1 MGGEEK
7 MGQNSAI
14 DGGHGI
20 TKQAGTSE
28 DNASGDLELW
38 LLLQPEVGRS
48 LVEKLDGSLDTAQPG
63 TITAPNWQQREGESA
78 DGTYEGQYIEMPCL
92 VVLPSDDDNEVENI
106 NVQFPIS
113 SITKEPLQSTSGADM
128 GVLLLTDD
136 KRPED
141 KLNAKTEDM
150 DHQDADTTI
159 DNASPTIT
167 ATVASATSTT
177 MGAPG
182 TTAAVPGTSNS
193 TTPPPDTSATAA
205 PGTATDKTD
214 CLETADNKTDLAL
227 PMASCDSSSDAVPSA
242 SRTDKAAES
251 AANNSMQWL
260 HSKYLDCEAA
270 SEYLSCSAPAELRPE
285 DKLNAKLEDMDH
297 QDADTTID
305 NASGTSTATTAPGT
319 TTETAHQRSAAVP
332 GTSTSTTPPP
342 DTSAMAAPGTTTEKT
357 DCLETAE
364 NKTDLALPMA
374 SSNSSSDAVPSASPA
389 GKAAESAANSSMHG
403 QQLKCL
409 GSKATSEHLTCLATA
424 ELRPE
429 DKLNAK
435 LEDMDHQDADTTI
448 DNASGTSTATTAPGT
463 TTESAHQ
470 PSTAV
475 PGTSTSTTP
484 PPDTSAMTASGT
496 TTEKTDCLETAE
508 NKTVLALPMASS
520 DSSSDAVPSASPA
533 DKAAESAANS
543 SMHGQQLKCL
553 DSKATSEHL
562 TCSATAELYVTSH
575 KRPED
580 KLNAKLEDMDHQD
593 ADTTIDNAS
602 ATITATVASATST
615 TMGAPCT
622 TAAVPG
628 TSNSTTPPPDTSAM
642 AAPGTAIDKT
652 DCLETADNKT
662 HLALPTASC
671 DSSSDAVPS
680 ASRTDK
686 AAESAA
692 NNSMQ
697 WLHSKCLDCEAASEY
712 LTCSAPGEL
721 RPEDKLNAKLEDMD
735 HQNADTAIDN
745 ASPTITATVASAT
758 STTMGAPGT
767 TAAVP
772 GTSNSTTPPPDTS
785 AMAAPGTAIDKT
797 DCLETAE
804 NKTDLALPMASSNSS
819 SDAVSSASTADKA
832 AESAANSSMH
842 GQQLKCLDSK
852 ATSEHL
858 TCSATAELRPEDK
871 LNEKL
876 EAMDHQ
882 DADTAIDNASAT
894 STATTAPGTTTETA
908 HQPSAAVP
916 GTSTSTTPTPNTSA
930 MAAPGTATEKTDC
943 FETAEN
949 KTDLALPMARCDSS
963 SDTVPS
969 ASRADSESASEHPT
983 CSAPAELY
991 VTSHKTP
998 EDSMK
1003 AELRSVDHQESD
1015 TFINNDFLH
1024 TAEHASDVPLPM
1036 LSRDASEDVVPRVC
1050 RVRRKAAEAAINKMM
1065 NSTGST
1071 RKKKATNTSDVD
1083 RYAHH
1088 HKKSSGNR
1096 FHECQRRPED
1106 KLNAKLE
1113 DMDHQDADTT
1123 IDNAL
1128 PTITATAASGT
1139 STATTAPGITTETAH
1154 RPSAAV
1160 AGTSTSTT
1168 PTPDTS
1174 ATAAPG
1180 IATEKTDCFK
1190 MAENKT
1196 DLALPMARCD
1206 SSSDTVPSASLVNS
1220 EAASE
1225 HPTCSAPAELY
1236 VTSHKTPEDS
1246 MKAELRSVDHQESD
1260 TFINNDFLHMAEHAH
1275 DVPLPMLSRDA
1286 SEDVLPRVRSMRRK
1300 AAESAINNM
1309 MNSTGSTRKKKATN
1323 ASDVDSNAHH
1333 HKKSSGNRCHES
1345 QRYPTGSVRRK
1356 NETKASV
1363 VGRNAHHHKKPSGK
1377 QCHKCQKASLVD
1389 FNTEVK
1395 TMKHQDSSAKTDND
1409 SPHESLWHNDE
1420 PLLPDFLHM
1429 AKHPSDVPLPMLS
1442 RDASE
1447 DVVPRVCRVRRKA
1460 AETAINKMMNSSGS
1474 TRKKKGSNT
1483 SDVCSN
1489 AHHLKKPS
1497 EKRRY
1502 NCQICEQLFARKP
1515 DLAAHLRMHASDK
1528 PYKCGTCTKSFKR
1541 KAHFWAHTRTHTQEK
1556 PYHCHLCAKSF
1567 TQQCNL
1573 QAHIRT
1579 HTGEKPYHCHI
1590 CTKSFTQQG
1599 NLGAHLRTHTGEKPY
1614 HCHLCSKSFAQKCQM
1629 VVHLRTHTGEKPFKC
1644 SKCTLS
1650 FAQPAN
1656 LRVHERLHVV
1666 S

>member
-448 DNASGTSTATTAPGT
+448 DNAFATITATAASGTSTATTAPGT

-943 FETAEN
+943 F
-949 KTDLALPMARCDSS
+949 
-963 SDTVPS
+963 
-969 ASRADSESASEHPT
+969 
-983 CSAPAELY
+983 
-991 VTSHKTP
+991 
-998 EDSMK
+998 
-1003 AELRSVDHQESD
+1003 
-1015 TFINNDFLH
+1015 
-1024 TAEHASDVPLPM
+1024 
-1036 LSRDASEDVVPRVC
+1036 
-1050 RVRRKAAEAAINKMM
+1050 
-1065 NSTGST
+1065 
-1071 RKKKATNTSDVD
+1071 
-1083 RYAHH
+1083 
-1088 HKKSSGNR
+1088 
-1096 FHECQRRPED
+1096 
-1106 KLNAKLE
+1106 
-1113 DMDHQDADTT
+1113 
-1123 IDNAL
+1123 
-1128 PTITATAASGT
+1128 
-1139 STATTAPGITTETAH
+1139 
-1154 RPSAAV
+1154 
-1160 AGTSTSTT
+1160 
-1168 PTPDTS
+1168 
-1174 ATAAPG
+1174 
-1180 IATEKTDCFK
+1180 K

>member
-424 ELRPE
+424 EL
-429 DKLNAK
+429 
-435 LEDMDHQDADTTI
+435 
-448 DNASGTSTATTAPGT
+448 
-463 TTESAHQ
+463 
-470 PSTAV
+470 
-475 PGTSTSTTP
+475 
-484 PPDTSAMTASGT
+484 
-496 TTEKTDCLETAE
+496 
-508 NKTVLALPMASS
+508 
-520 DSSSDAVPSASPA
+520 
-533 DKAAESAANS
+533 
-543 SMHGQQLKCL
+543 
-553 DSKATSEHL
+553 
-562 TCSATAELYVTSH
+562 
-575 KRPED
+575 RPED

>member
-1 MGGEEK
+1 
-7 MGQNSAI
+7 
-14 DGGHGI
+14 
-20 TKQAGTSE
+20 
-28 DNASGDLELW
+28 
-38 LLLQPEVGRS
+38 
-48 LVEKLDGSLDTAQPG
+48 
-63 TITAPNWQQREGESA
+63 
-78 DGTYEGQYIEMPCL
+78 
-92 VVLPSDDDNEVENI
+92 
-106 NVQFPIS
+106 
-113 SITKEPLQSTSGADM
+113 
-128 GVLLLTDD
+128 
-136 KRPED
+136 
-141 KLNAKTEDM
+141 M

-448 DNASGTSTATTAPGT
+448 DNAS
-463 TTESAHQ
+463 
-470 PSTAV
+470 
-475 PGTSTSTTP
+475 
-484 PPDTSAMTASGT
+484 
-496 TTEKTDCLETAE
+496 
-508 NKTVLALPMASS
+508 
-520 DSSSDAVPSASPA
+520 
-533 DKAAESAANS
+533 
-543 SMHGQQLKCL
+543 
-553 DSKATSEHL
+553 
-562 TCSATAELYVTSH
+562 
-575 KRPED
+575 
-580 KLNAKLEDMDHQD
+580 
-593 ADTTIDNAS
+593 
-602 ATITATVASATST
+602 
-615 TMGAPCT
+615 
-622 TAAVPG
+622 
-628 TSNSTTPPPDTSAM
+628 
-642 AAPGTAIDKT
+642 
-652 DCLETADNKT
+652 
-662 HLALPTASC
+662 
-671 DSSSDAVPS
+671 
-680 ASRTDK
+680 
-686 AAESAA
+686 
-692 NNSMQ
+692 
-697 WLHSKCLDCEAASEY
+697 
-712 LTCSAPGEL
+712 
-721 RPEDKLNAKLEDMD
+721 
-735 HQNADTAIDN
+735 
-745 ASPTITATVASAT
+745 PTITATVASAT

-983 CSAPAELY
+983 CSAPAEL
-991 VTSHKTP
+991 TP

-1050 RVRRKAAEAAINKMM
+1050 RVRRKAAEAAINKMI
-1065 NSTGST
+1065 
-1071 RKKKATNTSDVD
+1071 
-1083 RYAHH
+1083 
-1088 HKKSSGNR
+1088 
-1096 FHECQRRPED
+1096 RPED

-1123 IDNAL
+1123 IDNA
-1128 PTITATAASGT
+1128 SGT

-1154 RPSAAV
+1154 QPSAAV
-1160 AGTSTSTT
+1160 PGTSTSTT

-1180 IATEKTDCFK
+1180 TATEKTDCFK

-1225 HPTCSAPAELY
+1225 HPTCSAPAEL
-1236 VTSHKTPEDS
+1236 TPEDS

-1260 TFINNDFLHMAEHAH
+1260 AFINNDFLHTAKHPS

-1309 MNSTGSTRKKKATN
+1309 M
-1323 ASDVDSNAHH
+1323 
-1333 HKKSSGNRCHES
+1333 
-1345 QRYPTGSVRRK
+1345 
-1356 NETKASV
+1356 
-1363 VGRNAHHHKKPSGK
+1363 
-1377 QCHKCQKASLVD
+1377 
-1389 FNTEVK
+1389 
-1395 TMKHQDSSAKTDND
+1395 
-1409 SPHESLWHNDE
+1409 
-1420 PLLPDFLHM
+1420 
-1429 AKHPSDVPLPMLS
+1429 
-1442 RDASE
+1442 
-1447 DVVPRVCRVRRKA
+1447 
-1460 AETAINKMMNSSGS
+1460 
-1474 TRKKKGSNT
+1474 
-1483 SDVCSN
+1483 
-1489 AHHLKKPS
+1489 
-1497 EKRRY
+1497 
-1502 NCQICEQLFARKP
+1502 
-1515 DLAAHLRMHASDK
+1515 
-1528 PYKCGTCTKSFKR
+1528 
-1541 KAHFWAHTRTHTQEK
+1541 
-1556 PYHCHLCAKSF
+1556 
-1567 TQQCNL
+1567 
-1573 QAHIRT
+1573 
-1579 HTGEKPYHCHI
+1579 
-1590 CTKSFTQQG
+1590 
-1599 NLGAHLRTHTGEKPY
+1599 
-1614 HCHLCSKSFAQKCQM
+1614 
-1629 VVHLRTHTGEKPFKC
+1629 
-1644 SKCTLS
+1644 
-1650 FAQPAN
+1650 
-1656 LRVHERLHVV
+1656 
-1666 S
+1666 

>member
-270 SEYLSCSAPAELRPE
+270 SEYLSCSAPAEL
-285 DKLNAKLEDMDH
+285 
-297 QDADTTID
+297 
-305 NASGTSTATTAPGT
+305 
-319 TTETAHQRSAAVP
+319 
-332 GTSTSTTPPP
+332 
-342 DTSAMAAPGTTTEKT
+342 
-357 DCLETAE
+357 
-364 NKTDLALPMA
+364 
-374 SSNSSSDAVPSASPA
+374 
-389 GKAAESAANSSMHG
+389 
-403 QQLKCL
+403 
-409 GSKATSEHLTCLATA
+409 
-424 ELRPE
+424 
-429 DKLNAK
+429 
-435 LEDMDHQDADTTI
+435 
-448 DNASGTSTATTAPGT
+448 
-463 TTESAHQ
+463 
-470 PSTAV
+470 
-475 PGTSTSTTP
+475 
-484 PPDTSAMTASGT
+484 
-496 TTEKTDCLETAE
+496 
-508 NKTVLALPMASS
+508 
-520 DSSSDAVPSASPA
+520 
-533 DKAAESAANS
+533 
-543 SMHGQQLKCL
+543 
-553 DSKATSEHL
+553 
-562 TCSATAELYVTSH
+562 
-575 KRPED
+575 RPED

>member
-1 MGGEEK
+1 
-7 MGQNSAI
+7 
-14 DGGHGI
+14 
-20 TKQAGTSE
+20 
-28 DNASGDLELW
+28 
-38 LLLQPEVGRS
+38 
-48 LVEKLDGSLDTAQPG
+48 
-63 TITAPNWQQREGESA
+63 
-78 DGTYEGQYIEMPCL
+78 
-92 VVLPSDDDNEVENI
+92 
-106 NVQFPIS
+106 
-113 SITKEPLQSTSGADM
+113 
-128 GVLLLTDD
+128 
-136 KRPED
+136 
-141 KLNAKTEDM
+141 M

-562 TCSATAELYVTSH
+562 TCSATAEL
-575 KRPED
+575 RPED

-983 CSAPAELY
+983 CSAPAEL
-991 VTSHKTP
+991 TP

-1050 RVRRKAAEAAINKMM
+1050 RVRRKAAEAAINKMI
-1065 NSTGST
+1065 
-1071 RKKKATNTSDVD
+1071 
-1083 RYAHH
+1083 
-1088 HKKSSGNR
+1088 
-1096 FHECQRRPED
+1096 RPED

-1123 IDNAL
+1123 IDNA
-1128 PTITATAASGT
+1128 SGT

-1154 RPSAAV
+1154 QPSAAV
-1160 AGTSTSTT
+1160 PGTSTSTT

-1180 IATEKTDCFK
+1180 TATEKTDCFK

-1225 HPTCSAPAELY
+1225 HPTCSAPAEL
-1236 VTSHKTPEDS
+1236 TPEDS

-1260 TFINNDFLHMAEHAH
+1260 AFINNDFLHTAKHPS

-1309 MNSTGSTRKKKATN
+1309 M
-1323 ASDVDSNAHH
+1323 
-1333 HKKSSGNRCHES
+1333 
-1345 QRYPTGSVRRK
+1345 
-1356 NETKASV
+1356 
-1363 VGRNAHHHKKPSGK
+1363 
-1377 QCHKCQKASLVD
+1377 
-1389 FNTEVK
+1389 
-1395 TMKHQDSSAKTDND
+1395 
-1409 SPHESLWHNDE
+1409 
-1420 PLLPDFLHM
+1420 
-1429 AKHPSDVPLPMLS
+1429 
-1442 RDASE
+1442 
-1447 DVVPRVCRVRRKA
+1447 
-1460 AETAINKMMNSSGS
+1460 
-1474 TRKKKGSNT
+1474 
-1483 SDVCSN
+1483 
-1489 AHHLKKPS
+1489 
-1497 EKRRY
+1497 
-1502 NCQICEQLFARKP
+1502 
-1515 DLAAHLRMHASDK
+1515 
-1528 PYKCGTCTKSFKR
+1528 
-1541 KAHFWAHTRTHTQEK
+1541 
-1556 PYHCHLCAKSF
+1556 
-1567 TQQCNL
+1567 
-1573 QAHIRT
+1573 
-1579 HTGEKPYHCHI
+1579 
-1590 CTKSFTQQG
+1590 
-1599 NLGAHLRTHTGEKPY
+1599 
-1614 HCHLCSKSFAQKCQM
+1614 
-1629 VVHLRTHTGEKPFKC
+1629 
-1644 SKCTLS
+1644 
-1650 FAQPAN
+1650 
-1656 LRVHERLHVV
+1656 
-1666 S
+1666 

>member
-448 DNASGTSTATTAPGT
+448 DNAFATITATAASGTSTATTAPGT

-593 ADTTIDNAS
+593 ADTT
-602 ATITATVASATST
+602 
-615 TMGAPCT
+615 
-622 TAAVPG
+622 
-628 TSNSTTPPPDTSAM
+628 
-642 AAPGTAIDKT
+642 
-652 DCLETADNKT
+652 
-662 HLALPTASC
+662 
-671 DSSSDAVPS
+671 
-680 ASRTDK
+680 
-686 AAESAA
+686 
-692 NNSMQ
+692 
-697 WLHSKCLDCEAASEY
+697 
-712 LTCSAPGEL
+712 
-721 RPEDKLNAKLEDMD
+721 
-735 HQNADTAIDN
+735 
-745 ASPTITATVASAT
+745 
-758 STTMGAPGT
+758 
-767 TAAVP
+767 
-772 GTSNSTTPPPDTS
+772 
-785 AMAAPGTAIDKT
+785 
-797 DCLETAE
+797 
-804 NKTDLALPMASSNSS
+804 
-819 SDAVSSASTADKA
+819 
-832 AESAANSSMH
+832 
-842 GQQLKCLDSK
+842 
-852 ATSEHL
+852 
-858 TCSATAELRPEDK
+858 
-871 LNEKL
+871 
-876 EAMDHQ
+876 
-882 DADTAIDNASAT
+882 IDNASAT

>member
-448 DNASGTSTATTAPGT
+448 DNAFATITATAASGTSTATTAPGT

-858 TCSATAELRPEDK
+858 TCSATAEL
-871 LNEKL
+871 
-876 EAMDHQ
+876 
-882 DADTAIDNASAT
+882 
-894 STATTAPGTTTETA
+894 
-908 HQPSAAVP
+908 
-916 GTSTSTTPTPNTSA
+916 
-930 MAAPGTATEKTDC
+930 
-943 FETAEN
+943 
-949 KTDLALPMARCDSS
+949 
-963 SDTVPS
+963 
-969 ASRADSESASEHPT
+969 
-983 CSAPAELY
+983 
-991 VTSHKTP
+991 
-998 EDSMK
+998 
-1003 AELRSVDHQESD
+1003 
-1015 TFINNDFLH
+1015 
-1024 TAEHASDVPLPM
+1024 
-1036 LSRDASEDVVPRVC
+1036 
-1050 RVRRKAAEAAINKMM
+1050 
-1065 NSTGST
+1065 
-1071 RKKKATNTSDVD
+1071 
-1083 RYAHH
+1083 
-1088 HKKSSGNR
+1088 
-1096 FHECQRRPED
+1096 RPED